1 MNASPSDASASN
13 TSPSKASGPNAPLD
27 WWKDFF
33 TGLAMDFWRVAV
45 PPEVTRAEVDFL
57 WRRLRLAPG
66 ARVLDV
72 PCGAG
77 RLSIPLATRG
87 ASVMGVDASE
97 YGLTVARADAARE
110 GADVAWIPADMREI
124 PRDAGFD
131 AAFCFGNSFGYL
143 DDGGNRAF
151 LGSVSAALVRGGRFA
166 IDYGQTPESIFPRL
180 VPRQEVEIA
189 GIRFVE
195 ETRFDV
201 LSGRIENRFTMSRG
215 EVSETKLASQS
226 VYTVRELVAML
237 GASGLETLE
246 IFGSVTEDPFA
257 LGAERL
263 LLVAEKR

>member
-1 MNASPSDASASN
+1 MNASPLDASPSNASD
-13 TSPSKASGPNAPLD
+13 SKAPAD

-45 PPEVTRAEVDFL
+45 PPEVTRAEADFL

-87 ASVMGVDASE
+87 ARVTGVDASE
-97 YGLTVARADAARE
+97 EGLTAARSDAARDR
-110 GADVAWIPADMREI
+110 ADVAWVLADMRRLPEGA
-124 PRDAGFD
+124 PFD

-143 DDGGNRAF
+143 DDEGNRAF
-151 LGSVSAALVRGGRFA
+151 LESVSAALVRGGRFA
-166 IDYGQTPESIFPRL
+166 LDYGQTPESIFPRL

-189 GIRFVE
+189 GIRFEE

-201 LSGRIENRFTMSRG
+201 LTGRIENRFTMSRG
-215 EVSETKLASQS
+215 AVSETKLASQS

-237 GASGLETLE
+237 GAAGLATRE
-246 IFGSVTEDPFA
+246 IFGSVAEEPFA

-263 LLVAEKR
+263 LLVAEKS